1 MHSTRYTLHLQVIMI
16 VVVPAKMYPANFKW
30 TMEHW
35 LYMRYEFFSSHN
47 VLYGGW
53 LSMLFSEDVQIN
65 LTNLITHTHTH
76 VLRTTSTPVYSTL
89 TTQETQLHFKVFDS
103 CCKGTCL
110 PVSQAYFI
118 IDPHFPPT
126 CQERASMN
134 VGLQSLEQRKR
145 TTFFYSLI

>member
-65 LTNLITHTHTH
+65 LTNLITHTHT
-76 VLRTTSTPVYSTL
+76 RSTYNKHT
-89 TTQETQLHFKVFDS
+89 
-103 CCKGTCL
+103 
-110 PVSQAYFI
+110 
-118 IDPHFPPT
+118 
-126 CQERASMN
+126 R
-134 VGLQSLEQRKR
+134 LQHTYNTRDIV
-145 TTFFYSLI
+145 TF

>member
-65 LTNLITHTHTH
+65 LTNLITHTHTFYVQQAHPSTAHLQHKRHSYILKYLIPAVKEH
-76 VLRTTSTPVYSTL
+76 VYLFL
-89 TTQETQLHFKVFDS
+89 K
-103 CCKGTCL
+103 
-110 PVSQAYFI
+110 
-118 IDPHFPPT
+118 
-126 CQERASMN
+126 
-134 VGLQSLEQRKR
+134 
-145 TTFFYSLI
+145 LIL